1 MVYGAICWEEKCPL
15 YFFKEGERENQE
27 NYKQILSTWM
37 LPWSDAIYPGGDF
50 IYYQDNARP
59 HLGKKVFDWMSSV
72 IKFIPEIPPYSPDFN
87 PIENVWG
94 ILKTNVE
101 KMQPQNIED
110 LQEKVEI
117 AWKEIDQKIIQN
129 CIIHTRNRIKEV
141 LENNGDFC

>member
-1 MVYGAICWEEKCPL
+1 MVLFA
-15 YFFKEGERENQE
+15 
-27 NYKQILSTWM
+27 
-37 LPWSDAIYPGGDF
+37 
-50 IYYQDNARP
+50 
-59 HLGKKVFDWMSSV
+59 GKKSARFIFLRRESEKTKKTISKFYPHGCCLGRMQFILAATLFITKITLGRILENDWMSSV